1 MSTDPQARPGDTPGE
16 GAHLQADRAIRN
28 RLRTAAGGRVVLF
41 LSLLLAL
48 LVLIALI
55 LNVVDQLG
63 GYVVYGYRI
72 DPKSVVPAIAPED
85 MSEQELRDM
94 ILNNTPD
101 YRLEAIPDD
110 YGVPLDEMDKD
121 LLVEVVYAEIPDLD
135 PLLGTRPFTELPN
148 DELITLIQQN
158 ITTSRFDQLNEEQ
171 PFAQRSRAEL
181 LDLFEKEV
189 LEERVVYSWR
199 LFDSL
204 LNGPAIIKTIERDY
218 PGQQY
223 ELRWWLTP
231 QFVTSPQ
238 TTRAETTGL
247 RTAILG
253 SALIVI
259 ITILFAMPIGIA
271 AGVYLEEF
279 AAPNRINQFLQANI
293 YNLSGVP
300 TIIYGLMGL
309 AIFVRAL
316 GDLTNGSMF
325 GVPNPPPNGRTIIS
339 AGLTMG
345 LLVMPLII
353 INTQE
358 AIRAVP
364 QSIRDGALAVG
375 ATYWQTVWH
384 HVLPMAVPGIL
395 TGIILAIS
403 RAVGETA
410 PLVVVGAAAYI
421 SVDPSGPFS
430 SFTGLP
436 IQIWA
441 WTALPEQTFRNVA
454 AAAIIVLL
462 AVVIT
467 FNLTAIILRNRLRKS
482 L

>member
-1 MSTDPQARPGDTPGE
+1 MVSNTPAQAGAPTS
-16 GAHLQADRAIRN
+16 AHLQADRAIRN
-28 RLRTAAGGRVVLF
+28 RLRTAASGRIVLF
-41 LSLLLAL
+41 LSLVLAL

-72 DPKSVVPAIAPED
+72 DPKTVLPARTPEE
-85 MSEQELRDM
+85 MSEQELREL
-94 ILNNTPD
+94 ILNHTPQ

-110 YGVPLDEMDKD
+110 YGLTLDEMDKD
-121 LLVEVVYAEIPDLD
+121 QLVEVVYAEIPDLD
-135 PLLGTRPFTELPN
+135 PLLAARPLSDLSNQELVVII
-148 DELITLIQQN
+148 EQN
-158 ITTSRFDQLNEEQ
+158 ITTAR
-171 PFAQRSRAEL
+171 FAQLSEEKPLDQRTRQEL
-181 LDLFEKEV
+181 LDLFETEV
-189 LEERVVYSWR
+189 LEERVVNSWR

-204 LNGPAIIKTIERDY
+204 LNGAAIVEKINREY
-218 PGQQY
+218 PGKQY
-223 ELRWWLTP
+223 ELRWWLTS

-253 SALIVI
+253 SVLIVI
-259 ITILFAMPIGIA
+259 ITILFSMPIGIA

-375 ATYWQTVWH
+375 ATYWQTVWY

-395 TGIILAIS
+395 TGVILAIS

-410 PLVVVGAAAYI
+410 PLVVVGAATYI
-421 SVDPSGPFS
+421 SVDPSGLFS
-430 SFTGLP
+430 GFTAIP
-436 IQIWA
+436 IQIWS

-454 AAAIIVLL
+454 AAAIIILL
-462 AVVIT
+462 SVVIL

>member
-1 MSTDPQARPGDTPGE
+1 MTPDTPTQTPDSQLA

-28 RLRTAAGGRVVLF
+28 RLRAAAGGRFILF
-41 LSLLLAL
+41 LSLVLAL

-72 DPKSVVPAIAPED
+72 DPKSVVPAVTPED
-85 MSEQELRDM
+85 LSETELRDM
-94 ILNNTPD
+94 ILNNTPQ
-101 YRLEAIPDD
+101 YRLEAIPED

-135 PLLGTRPFTELPN
+135 PLLGGRPFTELPD

-158 ITTSRFDQLNEEQ
+158 ITTARFDQLDEEE
-171 PFAQRSRAEL
+171 PLAQRSRAEL
-181 LDLFEKEV
+181 IDLFETEV
-189 LEERVVYSWR
+189 LEERVVFSWR

-204 LNGPAIIKTIERDY
+204 LNGPAILEAIAREY
-218 PGQQY
+218 PGQQH

-231 QFVTSPQ
+231 EFVVSAQ

-253 SALIVI
+253 SVLIAI

-279 AAPNRINQFLQANI
+279 AAPNRVNQFLQANI

-325 GVPNPPPNGRTIIS
+325 GVTNPPPNGRTIIS

-364 QSIRDGALAVG
+364 QSIRDGALAIG
-375 ATYWQTVWH
+375 ATYWQTVWY
-384 HVLPMAVPGIL
+384 HVLPMAIPGIL
-395 TGIILAIS
+395 TGVILAVS
-403 RAVGETA
+403 RAIGETA
-410 PLVVVGAAAYI
+410 PLVVIGAAAYI

-430 SFTGLP
+430 SFTALP
-436 IQIWA
+436 IQIWS

-462 AVVIT
+462 SVVIL
-467 FNLTAIILRNRLRKS
+467 FNLAAILLRNRLRKQM
-482 L
+482 

>member
-1 MSTDPQARPGDTPGE
+1 MTPNTRIPTPDTQPA

-28 RLRTAAGGRVVLF
+28 RLRSAAGGRVVLF
-41 LSLLLAL
+41 LSLVLAL

-72 DPKSVVPAIAPED
+72 DPKSVVPAVAPED
-85 MSEQELRDM
+85 LSEEELRDM
-94 ILNNTPD
+94 ILNNTPA

-110 YGVPLDEMDKD
+110 YGMTLDEMDKD
-121 LLVEVVYAEIPDLD
+121 MLVEVVYAEIPDLD
-135 PLLGTRPFTELPN
+135 PLLGTRPFTELSH
-148 DELITLIQQN
+148 DELIEIIQQN
-158 ITTSRFDQLNEEQ
+158 ITTARFDQINEEQ
-171 PFAQRSRAEL
+171 PLAQRSREEL
-181 LDLFEKEV
+181 LDLFEREV
-189 LEERVVYSWR
+189 LEERVIVSWR

-204 LNGPAIIKTIERDY
+204 LNGPAILEKIAREY

-231 QFVTSPQ
+231 QFVTGPQ

-253 SALIVI
+253 SFLIVI
-259 ITILFAMPIGIA
+259 TTIAFAVPIGIA

-279 AAPNRINQFLQANI
+279 ATPNRINQFLQANI

-316 GDLTNGSMF
+316 GDLTNGSLF

-375 ATYWQTVWH
+375 ATYWQTVWY
-384 HVLPMAVPGIL
+384 HVLPMAIPGIL
-395 TGIILAIS
+395 TGIILGIS

-430 SFTGLP
+430 SFTALP
-436 IQIWA
+436 IQIWS

-462 AVVIT
+462 SVVIL
-467 FNLTAIILRNRLRKS
+467 FNLTAIILRNRLRKQ